1 MGDIYDTGV
10 IVSSAGRRLQGA
22 VIERATGTDYHVNLN
37 SKAFPIGD
45 LYATAED
52 GTNLR
57 RLTETSTTE
66 STPTWSRDGSSVAF
80 ELSFW
85 APTAD
90 R

>member
-1 MGDIYDTGV
+1 MGDIYDTAG

-22 VIERATGTDYHVNLN
+22 VIERATGTD
-37 SKAFPIGD
+37 AFSSGGD

-66 STPTWSRDGSSVAF
+66 STPAWSPDGSSVAF